1 MKTSISRGRLGL
13 ACALAL
19 AAPGL
24 ALATQP
30 EIRGAVALHEFDTLV
45 VFAGGVGDYAG
56 DIQVRLGTI
65 DGWIDLSGLC
75 EAGTPVAGEA
85 DIQCRFPGGLPA
97 EGDYVIELATQ
108 AGLATVQLP
117 MSIGAPGPVGPQGP
131 QGPAGPQGPVGE
143 AGAAGPQGEAGPA
156 GAQGPQGP
164 QGVAGVQGAAG
175 IDGAP
180 GERGATGPQG
190 APGDTGAPGL
200 PGLPGA
206 VGAQGPAGEAGPK
219 GATGAA
225 GAIGPAGPQ
234 GPQGAPGIA
243 GGSAALPMLAHA
255 VMAAGD
261 TCRLGGTT
269 VLAGVDLDG
278 NGVLDPGEVQSSGHL
293 CHAPGWSQPLSFA
306 TCGATGR
313 FGPTQQAC
321 DAAYD
326 GTDMEGQVD
335 VVGGIQYWTV
345 PHTGTYR
352 IEVAGAQGG
361 YIGDVI
367 SAGGLGARATGE
379 VVLQAGDVLE
389 ILVGQSGRLGSIS
402 EAGGGGGSFVV
413 LDGQPLLVA
422 GGGGSHGGCGND
434 SASFARGSAGSQ
446 ATAGTTGRSFNPSV
460 TGGAGGAA
468 GNGGAAATDSFPGG
482 AGGGFSGDGGH
493 GSRTSWACHD
503 VLASHGYSG
512 LDADG
517 WRTSGGKSF
526 LSGGAGGRGCYQSVL
541 GQGGFGGGGGGGG
554 CGGAGGGGYSGGGG
568 GRSDRG
574 GGGGGGSF
582 NIDPQGTLEA
592 GVNSGH
598 GRVSIDI
605 VL

>member
-19 AAPGL
+19 ATPGL
-24 ALATQP
+24 ALAAQP

-65 DGWIDLSGLC
+65 DGWIDLAGLC

-108 AGLATVQLP
+108 AGLATAQLP

-164 QGVAGVQGAAG
+164 QGVAGVQGAPG

-180 GERGATGPQG
+180 GEPGATGPQG
-190 APGDTGAPGL
+190 AQGETGAPGL
-200 PGLPGA
+200 PGLPGV
-206 VGAQGPAGEAGPK
+206 VGAQGPAGEAGPE
-219 GATGAA
+219 GATGAV
-225 GAIGPAGPQ
+225 GAIGPVGPQ

-255 VMAAGD
+255 AIAAGD

-278 NGVLDPGEVQSSGHL
+278 NGVLDPGEVQSTGHL

-306 TCGATGR
+306 TCGASGR
-313 FGPTQQAC
+313 FGPTQEDC
-321 DAAYD
+321 DAVYD
-326 GTDMEGQVD
+326 GTDMAGQVD

-352 IEVAGAQGG
+352 IEAAGAQGG
-361 YIGDVI
+361 YIATL
-367 SAGGLGARATGE
+367 SSHGGLGARAVAQ
-379 VVLQAGDVLE
+379 VVLEEGDVLE
-389 ILVGQSGRLGSIS
+389 ILVGQSGFLGGTT

-413 LDGQPLLVA
+413 RDGQPLLVA
-422 GGGGSHGGCGND
+422 GGGGSHGGCGTD
-434 SASFARGSAGSQ
+434 SSSFSRGVGGSSESS
-446 ATAGTTGRSFNPSV
+446 GTYGKAFNPSQ
-460 TGGAGGAA
+460 TGGAGGQD
-468 GNGGAAATDSFPGG
+468 GSGGLALTDAYPGG
-482 AGGGFSGDGGH
+482 AGGGFLGDGAYGTRS
-493 GSRTSWACHD
+493 GSDCIAT
-503 VLASHGYSG
+503 VLAGHSG
-512 LDADG
+512 IDAQPR
-517 WRTSGGKSF
+517 RTAGGKSF
-526 LSGGAGGRGCYQSVL
+526 LNGGAGGRGCYQAVF
-541 GQGGFGGGGGGGG
+541 GQGGFGGGGGAGG

-568 GRSDRG
+568 SMSDRG

-582 NIDPQGTLEA
+582 NIDPQGTIEA
-592 GVNSGH
+592 EVNSGQ
-598 GRVSIDI
+598 GRVSIDL
-605 VL
+605 VF